1 MAEKNY
7 KLGLIGYP
15 LGHSLSPVLY
25 KAAFKDLG
33 LSGTYELLETES
45 EDLINQ
51 IKYLKKNS
59 YDGFNVTIPHKVP
72 LTLFLAKYDE
82 LVNLTGA
89 VNTVKIEED
98 LSLSGYNTDVW
109 GFMEAIDKNIDL
121 KNKHAAVIGTGG
133 ASRAIVAGLFK
144 LGITK
149 IDMYTRNVVDSKET
163 LDVLRKRFKTIE
175 FNAIQNS
182 MMEDLSDIN
191 ILVNTTPL
199 GMKNFQENTSPVDDK
214 CIETLSDDAIIYD
227 IVYNPMKTPLISKA
241 IHYNKKYITGLD
253 MLVYQAQRACEI
265 YTGQKPDFKT
275 MKIAALEEFVMGK
288 I

>member
-1 MAEKNY
+1 MAEKSY
-7 KLGLIGYP
+7 KLGLIGCP

-25 KAAFKDLG
+25 RAAFEDLG
-33 LSGTYELLETES
+33 LVGTYELLETQS

-72 LTLFLAKYDE
+72 MILFLNKYDE
-82 LVNLTGA
+82 FVDLTGA
-89 VNTVKIEED
+89 VNTIKIEED
-98 LSLSGYNTDVW
+98 LSLSGYNTDVA
-109 GFMEAIDKNIDL
+109 GFMAAIPENVNL
-121 KNKHAAVIGTGG
+121 KGKHAAVIGTGG
-133 ASRAIVAGLFK
+133 ASRAVVAGLFK
-144 LGITK
+144 LGVTK
-149 IDMYTRNVVDSKET
+149 IDMYTRNIVDSKET
-163 LDVLRKRFKTIE
+163 LDILRNRFERVE
-175 FNAIQNS
+175 FKAIQNS
-182 MMEDLSDIN
+182 MMEDLSDID

-199 GMKNFQENTSPVDDK
+199 GMKNFEENLSPVEDR

-227 IVYNPMKTPLISKA
+227 IVYNPLKTALISKA

-253 MLVYQAQRACEI
+253 MLIHQAIKATEI
-265 YTGQKPDFKT
+265 YTGLKPDFKT